1 MPKTRTRRKM
11 GRTGMRKSKQNGRF
25 NRRTTTVY
33 SKRKSNSIMRR
44 DANKK
49 AKLIERKRKIDLY
62 LKTHIR
68 EVPNDNKY
76 KELMERVYKIDNEDI
91 KRKLIKQANPKN
103 FKNIGK
109 QVNQLMRKP
118 LDINAFFRLVL
129 IFWVVQDKLVKHG
142 IKPGK

>member
-1 MPKTRTRRKM
+1 M
-11 GRTGMRKSKQNGRF
+11 GRMGMRKSKQTSKF

-68 EVPNDNKY
+68 EVPNDYKY
-76 KELMERVYKIDNEDI
+76 KELMERVYKTDDEV
-91 KRKLIKQANPKN
+91 LKQINPKD
-103 FKNIGK
+103 FKNMGK
-109 QVNQLMRKP
+109 QVDKLTAQP
-118 LDINAFFRLVL
+118 FDINTFFKLML
-129 IFWVVQDKLVKHG
+129 IFWVVQHKLVKHG
-142 IKPGK
+142 LRPKRR